1 MKKVKADIILTNERE
16 KKEID
21 VKNEN
26 KYLGILQ
33 PDGEKKQ
40 KTIQNRFKIE

>member
-1 MKKVKADIILTNERE
+1 MKKVKADITLPNERE
-16 KKEID
+16 IKEID

-33 PDGEKKQ
+33 PDEEKNTKDD
-40 KTIQNRFKIE
+40 TE

>member
-33 PDGEKKQ
+33 PDGEKTQ